1 MKKMILVIVP
11 ITVIVLLIFIYFNNK
26 EYTIK
31 VNIID
36 LYSPDRILEVY
47 KGDKK
52 IDFKEIKYGNNITLC
67 YESNPTVAY
76 IDLIGE
82 EEFIVVLENDK
93 KIKAKIKED

>member
-1 MKKMILVIVP
+1 MKKIILLIVP
-11 ITVIVLLIFIYFNNK
+11 ITAILLLIFICLNNK

-52 IDFKEIKYGNNITLC
+52 TGFKEIKYKNNITLC

-82 EEFIVVLENDK
+82 EELIVILENDK
-93 KIKAKIKED
+93 KVKAKIKED